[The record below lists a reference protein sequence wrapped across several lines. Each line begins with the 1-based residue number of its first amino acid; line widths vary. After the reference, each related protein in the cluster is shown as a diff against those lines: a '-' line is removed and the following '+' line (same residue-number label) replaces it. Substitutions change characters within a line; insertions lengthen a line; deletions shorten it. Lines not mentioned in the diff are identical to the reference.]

1 MSAKKTQRLG
11 ETSPVT
17 EKLSEQ
23 ALIDELAAFDR
34 YECISVELDPFG
46 RRAVSAPKNRSHFV
60 GFRLRPGPKLV

>member
-11 ETSPVT
+11 EISPVT

-34 YECISVELDPFG
+34 YECISVELDRSGGAPSPPTPFLI
-46 RRAVSAPKNRSHFV
+46 
-60 GFRLRPGPKLV
+60 RLKWSG